1 VQGRRIPGLLV
12 LLLAGGLAIPTWATS
27 PLPSQPLT
35 DDARQVFQWVERSK
49 DNRGL
54 PFMIIDKRQ
63 AHVWVFDAAAG
74 MKGDAPVLLGSA
86 RGDHTVPGIGD
97 LPLSQIKPSERTTP
111 AGRFQADI
119 GRNLR
124 GETVVWVDY
133 DAAVSMHPVLTTERN
148 ERREQRLA
156 TPTPADNRVSYGCIN
171 VPKAFHETIVLGTVQ
186 RGPSVVYVL
195 PESRPLRSVF
205 TQLDPTAANSPTR
218 RSVTR

>member
-1 VQGRRIPGLLV
+1 MQGSRIPRLLA
-12 LLLAGGLAIPTWATS
+12 LLLAGGLSVPTWATS
-27 PLPSQPLT
+27 PLPRQPLT
-35 DDARQVFQWVERSK
+35 EDARQVFQWVERSK

-133 DAAVSMHPVLTTERN
+133 DAAVSMHPVLTTERS

-205 TQLDPTAANSPTR
+205 TQLEPTAANGAIR